1 MQVLR
6 KRRRVGWLSA
16 TACLA
21 TAAAGVIVAT
31 GVAPPAK
38 SAAGQAT
45 PVIDTAYM
53 YGQLFNLGYDDVYRV
68 SGADGDPRNFNDPYN
83 IPSTINGWQEFW
95 RQWKTQLTS
104 TDAMGPVASFA
115 TVSDHYFRRAP
126 EQRTN
131 PNYQFDPNYKFDSD
145 DAEVTVPGATCPGV
159 RVLVAAHGDLAPV
172 SPTIVGE
179 INNPAGS
186 TNTVDGFGA
195 ARRHLTL
202 SNLSNGGAYDDT
214 SGVALTMAEY
224 QALLKWYAANGTYP
238 AKTFKVALLDADA
251 GRAKDGT
258 YMREGSEYYTK
269 NLIPKGPQG
278 QYAMFGMMNAN
289 GASYPAYH
297 LGTAHYWNNTTG
309 GGVGPWHTFIT
320 DTPSAAN
327 TLYPDTDGNIAAN
340 SAAISAFHADLQ
352 DAVTAGFAQQSTKYN
367 GSVKQENPLR
377 YDASGS
383 APGALGAAAGGPQKP
398 QTPTVPAYTAADQAQ
413 YSPVHPAGTA
423 PEAQILSTEDPAA
436 AFWTQ
441 GIPGFSVG
449 GIQDTNSVENPYPA
463 TTSDALKA
471 TPVIQHMGGT
481 SLQMG
486 QGGGGTQPVLNPIVN
501 TWAAVA
507 AGDTTVKVRLLT
519 TGSGSNQTLV
529 PPTTT
534 FAVGQPIMIDTG
546 QNLEVGQIKA
556 IDPTVNGTVA
566 DGGWGT
572 ITLTAPLKFAHAAAV
587 PFRINEGQPAGMTG
601 DSVEHLNMWASG
613 APHGIEDE
621 SQPTEE
627 LIRALELPATYT
639 SLLIS
644 NPKYLGAV
652 DAPKGTVA
660 YFETS
665 PVNPT
670 DTKTVTFDAGFAR
683 GADGTTDGLT
693 YYWDFG
699 DGTHA
704 TGKTVSHTYT
714 AAQWADVKL
723 VVAKGSD
730 DSTWGVYR
738 QALAVNSPTGS
749 APATPA
755 CGTLTAAER
764 TALITAAKAGL
775 GGGGNPGTAER
786 RE

>member
-6 KRRRVGWLSA
+6 KLRRPRGVTA
-16 TACLA
+16 AACLA
-21 TAAAGVIVAT
+21 AAGAAVFVAS
-31 GVAPPAK
+31 GALPAK
-38 SAAGQAT
+38 SQTGQ
-45 PVIDTAYM
+45 TAPAINRDYM
-53 YGQLFNLGYDDVYRV
+53 YGQLFGLGYDDVYRV
-68 SGADGDPRNFNDPYN
+68 SGADGDPRNFADPYN

-95 RQWKTQLTS
+95 RSWKTQLTS
-104 TDAMGPVASFA
+104 TSAMGDVASYA
-115 TVSDHYFRRAP
+115 TASDHYFRRAP

-131 PNYQFDPNYKFDSD
+131 PNYSFDPNYKFDSD
-145 DAEVTVPGATCPGV
+145 DAEVTIPGSACPGQ
-159 RVLVAAHGDLAPV
+159 RVLSAAHGDLAPV

-179 INNPAGS
+179 INNPTGS
-186 TNTVDGFGA
+186 TAAADGFGA
-195 ARRHLTL
+195 ARRHITL

-214 SGVALTMAEY
+214 SGVAMTMAEY
-224 QALLKWYAANGTYP
+224 QALLRWYAAIGTYP
-238 AKTFKVALLDADA
+238 SKTFKVALIDADA

-297 LGTAHYWNNTTG
+297 MGTAHYWNNPTP

-327 TLYPDTDGNIAAN
+327 SLYPDTGGNIAAN
-340 SAAISAFHADLQ
+340 SAAISAFDGDLK
-352 DAVTAGFAQQSTKYN
+352 DAVTSGFAQQSAKYN
-367 GSVKQENPLR
+367 GSIKQENPLR
-377 YDASGS
+377 YDAGPQGNSGS
-383 APGALGAAAGGPQKP
+383 APGALTAAQGGPQNP
-398 QTPTVPAYTAADQAQ
+398 STPTVPAYTAAEQAT
-413 YSPVHPAGTA
+413 YSAVHPAGTA

-436 AFWTQ
+436 AFWNH
-441 GIPGFSVG
+441 GMPGFSVG
-449 GIQDTNSVENPYPA
+449 GVQDTNSVENPYPA
-463 TTSDALKA
+463 TTSDAIKA

-481 SLQMG
+481 SLQIG
-486 QGGGGTQPVLNPIVN
+486 NENSLVGGMST
-501 TWAAVA
+501 AAA
-507 AGDTTVKVRLLT
+507 ATAVGDTNVKVASVGTAAAPLY
-519 TGSGSNQTLV
+519 V
-529 PPTTT
+529 
-534 FAVGQPIMIDTG
+534 AGQPIMVDTG
-546 QNLEVGQIKA
+546 QNLEVGQIA
-556 IDPTVNGTVA
+556 SVGTA
-566 DGGWGT
+566 GATGT
-572 ITLTAPLKFAHAAAV
+572 GITLTAPLKYTHASGV
-587 PFRINEGQPAGMTG
+587 PFRVDEGQPSGMTG

-613 APHGIEDE
+613 APHGVDDE

-639 SLLIS
+639 ALLVS
-644 NPKYLGAV
+644 NSKYLGAV

-670 DTKTVTFDAGFAR
+670 STRTVSFDASFAR
-683 GADGTTDGLT
+683 GADGTANGLT

-704 TGKTVSHTYT
+704 TGMTVSHTYS

-738 QALAVNSPTGS
+738 QALAVNSPSGA
-749 APATPA
+749 APSTPA
-755 CGTLTAAER
+755 CGTFSSAER
-764 TALITAAKAGL
+764 GALITAAKAGFS
-775 GGGGNPGTAER
+775 GGNPNAPER
-786 RE
+786 R